1 MFSEAGEIPEYVT
14 GSEQGVRRE
23 GEVEGPRSGIQVVFH
38 TAKSVYRL
46 II

>member
-1 MFSEAGEIPEYVT
+1 MFSEAGEIPET